1 MLISFCILLLKNY
14 LQRVI
19 SFAIIS
25 HSMEQK
31 VLVGNPKQLEA
42 KENYDLIQV
51 IQISLGSEETHEK
64 SLLEMLR
71 VLFSDKMKAADKK
84 KILSSQYDMKMDAG
98 TGKEIDSVCDFAD
111 YIEER
116 GLKKGLERG
125 GHLKLIAQVCRKL
138 AKGKT
143 PETIA
148 EELEEDI
155 NEVKRI
161 CEAASGYAPEYDAEK
176 ILAELEKQHAEE
188 A

>member
-1 MLISFCILLLKNY
+1 M
-14 LQRVI
+14 
-19 SFAIIS
+19 
-25 HSMEQK
+25 
-31 VLVGNPKQLEA
+31 
-42 KENYDLIQV
+42 
-51 IQISLGSEETHEK
+51 IQICLGSEETHEK

-84 KILSSQYDMKMDAG
+84 KILSSQYNMKMDAG

-116 GLKKGLERG
+116 GLERG
-125 GHLKLIAQVCRKL
+125 GHLKLITLVCRKL

-161 CEAASGYAPEYDAEK
+161 CDVASGYAPEYDAEK
-176 ILAELEKQHAEE
+176 IFAELEKQRAEE
-188 A
+188 APAEA

>member
-1 MLISFCILLLKNY
+1 
-14 LQRVI
+14 
-19 SFAIIS
+19 
-25 HSMEQK
+25 
-31 VLVGNPKQLEA
+31 
-42 KENYDLIQV
+42 
-51 IQISLGSEETHEK
+51 
-64 SLLEMLR
+64 
-71 VLFSDKMKAADKK
+71 
-84 KILSSQYDMKMDAG
+84 MKMDAG

-116 GLKKGLERG
+116 GLERGLEKGLERG

-176 ILAELEKQHAEE
+176 IFAELEKQHAEE
-188 A
+188 TPTEA